1 MIFEFGNT
9 CEIIYHMT
17 NNPFQTIDERLNKIE
32 SLLQDL
38 KQLPTK
44 SDNVSD
50 VDELLTV
57 KETAKFLRLSTPTIY
72 SLISKGELPYQKRT
86 KRVYFSK
93 HDLLNYLKVG
103 RRKTNTEIANEAE
116 QYLKTKKG

>member
-1 MIFEFGNT
+1 
-9 CEIIYHMT
+9 MT